1 MTIRK
6 RTGSLLIA
14 TAATTAAVVGLCAA
28 PALASSPRATTL
40 TVKVSGGGKFTAK
53 ATKTVLT
60 EVVSG
65 VTVSVTCTSK
75 GTTPASSATGN
86 IPSGTHKGISPVKV
100 GTTTNL
106 KFNNC
111 SGPLGPVHTK
121 VMAEPYKV
129 SVDSKTNSKGQT
141 DGIISGIKVH
151 VTMTGCAFNV
161 TGSAPGFYTNGKHT
175 LTMTSKKLPVKPTT
189 KAQLT
194 ISGVAAGTCAGIIK
208 NGQHPGFNSVFT
220 LSRKG
225 TIHSS

>member
-75 GTTPASSATGN
+75 GTTPASSASGN
-86 IPSGTHKGISPVKV
+86 IPNGTVKGTSPVKV

-111 SGPLGPVHTK
+111 SGPLGPVSTTVK
-121 VMAEPYKV
+121 AEPYKV
-129 SVDSKTNSKGQT
+129 SIDSKTNSKGQT

-151 VTMTGCAFNV
+151 VKMTGCQFDV
-161 TGSAPGFYTNGKHT
+161 TGSASGFYTNGKHT
-175 LTMTSKKLPVKPTT
+175 LTMTSKLPVKPTT

-208 NGQHPGFNSVFT
+208 NGQHPGFNSTFT

>member
-6 RTGSLLIA
+6 RTGRLLIA

-28 PALASSPRATTL
+28 PALASTPRATTL
-40 TVKVSGGGKFTAK
+40 TVKISGGGKFTAK
-53 ATKTVLT
+53 ASKTVLAET
-60 EVVSG
+60 VNG
-65 VTVSVTCTSK
+65 VPIKVTCTTK
-75 GTTPASSATGN
+75 GTKPASSASGN
-86 IPSGTHKGISPVKV
+86 IPSGTHKGTSPVKV

-106 KFNNC
+106 AFNNC
-111 SGPLGPVHTK
+111 TGPLGAVHTK

-129 SVDSKTNSKGQT
+129 SIDSKTNSKGQT
-141 DGIISGIKVH
+141 DGIISGVKVH

-175 LTMTSKKLPVKPTT
+175 LTMAPKLPVKATT

-208 NGQHPGFNSVFT
+208 DGQHPTFSSTFT

>member
-6 RTGSLLIA
+6 RAGSLLLA

-28 PALASSPRATTL
+28 PSLASTPRATTL
-40 TVKVSGGGKFTAK
+40 TVKITGGGKFTAK

-60 EVVSG
+60 DRG
-65 VTVSVTCTSK
+65 IPVTCKSK
-75 GTTPASSATGN
+75 GSTPASSASGN
-86 IPSGTHKGISPVKV
+86 IPSGTHKGTSPVKV

-111 SGPLGPVHTK
+111 NGPLGAVHTK

-151 VTMTGCAFNV
+151 VTMTACSFNV

-175 LTMTSKKLPVKPTT
+175 LTMTSKLPVKPTT
-189 KAQLT
+189 KAQMT
-194 ISGVAAGTCAGIIK
+194 IKNVVGCAGLVK
-208 NGQHPGFNSVFT
+208 NGDHPTFSSTFT